1 MFLKRLIQVY
11 TKNES
16 PILGRWNYPQN
27 KEILDR
33 KIYLANYDHCGPCG
47 TIVIPNKTNRVP
59 KYLTMILEDLIEES
73 DKKRL
78 HRVVDMKKNK

>member
-1 MFLKRLIQVY
+1 MFFKRLIQVY
-11 TKNES
+11 TKNEL

-47 TIVIPNKTNRVP
+47 TI
-59 KYLTMILEDLIEES
+59 Y
-73 DKKRL
+73 
-78 HRVVDMKKNK
+78 

>member
-1 MFLKRLIQVY
+1 MFFKRLIQVY
-11 TKNES
+11 TKNEL

-47 TIVIPNKTNRVP
+47 TILIS
-59 KYLTMILEDLIEES
+59 EDKS
-73 DKKRL
+73 VL
-78 HRVVDMKKNK
+78 HQSLDMKKNK